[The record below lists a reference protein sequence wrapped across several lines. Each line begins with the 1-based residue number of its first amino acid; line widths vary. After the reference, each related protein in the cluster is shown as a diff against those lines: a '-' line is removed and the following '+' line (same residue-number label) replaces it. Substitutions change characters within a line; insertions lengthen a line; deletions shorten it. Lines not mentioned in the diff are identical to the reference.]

1 MGSDSYQ
8 GKKPKDKKKENSK
21 VNASIISKRKNK
33 EEFKIEKSNHGY
45 YYIEVDNDNK
55 FSELLNLEA
64 PIYKQGVPL
73 WAVMLKRDRKESY
86 FLDTLEKY
94 IKRDNKPRVENK
106 DRGHLIPNL
115 FKDYLLTANEI
126 DQPQVKK
133 FFEKGNKDNI
143 TPQSPESNRVHQLHF
158 EQEVDNYLKGTKK
171 SGGSKE
177 VNERKVYYE
186 IEEISDINSNIQ
198 GRRIYIYWFDD
209 DKNNIHVFIPEESLN
224 TSD

>member
-1 MGSDSYQ
+1 MESDSYQ
-8 GKKPKDKKKENSK
+8 EKNTKDKKKENSK
-21 VNASIISKRKNK
+21 VYDSIISKREK
-33 EEFKIEKSNHGY
+33 EKKVEFKIEKSNHGY

-55 FSELLNLEA
+55 FPELLNLEA
-64 PIYKQGVPL
+64 PTYKQGIPL

-115 FKDYLLTANEI
+115 FKDYLLTVNEI

-171 SGGSKE
+171 SGSSKE

-186 IEEISDINSNIQ
+186 IEEISDISSNIL
-198 GRRIYIYWFDD
+198 GRRIYIHWFDD
-209 DKNNIHVFIPEESLN
+209 DKNNIHVFIPE
-224 TSD
+224 

>member
-1 MGSDSYQ
+1 MDI
-8 GKKPKDKKKENSK
+8 KKENSN
-21 VNASIISKRKNK
+21 VNDYITSKREKGEK
-33 EEFKIEKSNHGY
+33 FKIENSNQGY

-55 FSELLNLEA
+55 FPKLLSLEA
-64 PIYKQGVPL
+64 PIYKQDVPL
-73 WAVMLKRDRKESY
+73 WAVMLKKARKESY

-94 IKRDNKPRVENK
+94 IKKDNKPRVVNK

-115 FKDYLLTANEI
+115 FKEYLLTENEI

-143 TPQSPESNRVHQLHF
+143 TPQSPESNRVHQLRF

-171 SGGSKE
+171 SGSEKD
-177 VNERKVYYE
+177 VDERKVYYE
-186 IEEISDINSNIQ
+186 IEEISDIDSNIL

-209 DKNNIHVFIPEESLN
+209 EKNNIHVFIPEEPMNISH
-224 TSD
+224 